1 MVMDGENGFLEF
13 DLELCSKLGEAER
26 EASATDVRYSPD
38 EVLLA
43 MLAAIT
49 DPF

>member
-1 MVMDGENGFLEF
+1 MDGEDGILEF

-26 EASATDVRYSPD
+26 EAFATDVRYSPD
-38 EVLLA
+38 EVLLV
-43 MLAAIT
+43 MLAAIA

>member
-1 MVMDGENGFLEF
+1 MDGENGFLEF
-13 DLELCSKLGEAER
+13 DFELCSKLSEVER

-43 MLAAIT
+43 MRAAIA